1 MNVECWIL
9 NIEYWILNFEYW
21 ILHKLYSGTF
31 FSMSQGSTLTAWQRT
46 SMTFETFLVPICCQ
60 MTFDNFSIEIYFKH
74 HETSFL
80 FQFYLTGDTGTIFII
95 FWVVGCMSGAWN
107 AFYWHWLLEICCRWL
122 YLCMY
127 LVCLWS
133 YIFVPIIDIYTVLF
147 VHVLLDLNYYF
158 IFYWHWLHCSWFAKI
173 GTMKFGTPVLW
184 KMY

>member
-1 MNVECWIL
+1 MWQHDIMTNNHFWDYTWKQKFVQHVPRI
-9 NIEYWILNFEYW
+9 NIN
-21 ILHKLYSGTF
+21 
-31 FSMSQGSTLTAWQRT
+31 SMATDQHD

-74 HETSFL
+74 HEASFL

-95 FWVVGCMSGAWN
+95 FWAVGCMSGAWN